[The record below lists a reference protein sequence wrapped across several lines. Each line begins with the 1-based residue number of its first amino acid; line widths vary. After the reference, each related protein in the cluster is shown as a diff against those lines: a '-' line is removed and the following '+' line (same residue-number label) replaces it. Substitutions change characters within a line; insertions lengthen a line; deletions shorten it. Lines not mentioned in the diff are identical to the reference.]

1 MRLWRVSNYAD
12 LSGVGG
18 TLASGRWHSRGRPV
32 LYAAEHP
39 AGAILEMLAHMDR
52 GEIPATYQLL
62 GIDAPDVSPSE
73 APALPEDW
81 RTQPRITRAIGDRWL
96 ADGANLL
103 LRIPSALA
111 PHSSNYLINPRHADV
126 VNLRL
131 ALVEP
136 LDLDQRLV

>member
-1 MRLWRVSNYAD
+1 
-12 LSGVGG
+12 
-18 TLASGRWHSRGRPV
+18 
-32 LYAAEHP
+32 
-39 AGAILEMLAHMDR
+39 MLAHMDR

-62 GIDAPDVSPSE
+62 GIDAPDVAPSE

-96 ADGANLL
+96 ADGASLL